1 MKDEDKAKEQLING
15 LRQLRQR
22 IAALEAS
29 EAERKRAEEALKAE
43 KEFTEAALNSQT
55 DTFFVFEPSTGKAL
69 RWNKAFNRVSGYS
82 DEEIRSMKAP
92 DSYYNEED
100 LKKAALATE
109 KVFNEGIATVELSLI
124 TKDGRSIPTEYTG
137 SFIKD
142 HEGNPRYIIAVG
154 RDITDRK
161 RAEEVLQ
168 KRTRDLGE
176 RVKELN
182 CLYGISHL
190 VEKQDISLEEIL
202 QGTVDLIPPSWQ
214 YPEVTCAR
222 IILEGREFTTENFQE
237 TTWKQT
243 NDIIVR
249 GDRTGVLEVCYLEEK
264 PESDEGP
271 FLKEEGRLIDAI
283 AKRLGHILERV
294 KAEEELKR
302 ELDVNAALS
311 ELYKPLISP
320 WASIKEIAST
330 ILGKAKSVTGSE
342 HGYVS
347 AIDPTSG
354 DNVGHTLTE
363 MLKDQ
368 CSVTTEKRIAFPR
381 GEDGLYH
388 GLWGHSLNSLEAF
401 FTNSPEKHQ
410 ASTGIPEGHIHI
422 HRFLSVPVT
431 LGEELVGQIA
441 LANKDD
447 DYTEGDLKAI
457 CRMAEFYALAIQRNR
472 AEEALRE
479 SEERFRQLSEN
490 VQDAFWLGT
499 AGEGDRGE
507 ILYVNPAF
515 EEIFGIKTEEI
526 YKSDN
531 AWLEMLHEDDRDW
544 VLEALEEFV
553 QGRGEYD
560 VEYRIVRDQGAV
572 RWIWA
577 KGFPIRNEK
586 GEIVRT
592 AGIGQDITERK
603 RAEAQIIRAKQEW
616 ERTFDAVPDLIMIL
630 DNEYRVV
637 RVNKAMAGRLGCTP
651 KDLVGQICYDVF
663 HGTEKPTA
671 HCPHARLMADGLAHS
686 AEVHED
692 RLGGDFLVSVNPL
705 HDPDGKLAGS
715 VHVARD
721 ITERKQAEEA
731 LQKARDEL
739 ERRVEER
746 TAELKQEIKERK
758 QTEEALRE
766 SESHLRYLSSQL
778 LTAQENERKKIA
790 RELHDSIGQS
800 LSALK
805 FSVENRL
812 RQVGGNN
819 SEKSAQALEAI
830 VPVIQKSIEEVR
842 KIAMDLR
849 PSVLD
854 DLGILATI
862 SWFCREFQ
870 SIYSG
875 IRIEQQINIQ
885 EDDVPDPLKTVIYRV
900 SQEALNNVAKHSKA
914 DLVRLS
920 LRKTDGAIELA
931 IEDNGLGFD
940 LKDLLSVEGIKTG
953 LGLASMKER
962 AELSGGSFTIE
973 SGKGTGTTVRA
984 TWKQ

>member
-29 EAERKRAEEALKAE
+29 ATERKRAEEALKAE

-109 KVFNEGIATVELSLI
+109 KVSNEGIAIVELSLI

-190 VEKQDISLEEIL
+190 VEKQDIWLEEIL

-222 IILEGREFTTENFQE
+222 IILEGQEFTTENFQE

-283 AKRLGHILERV
+283 ARRLGRILERV

-320 WASIKEIAST
+320 WASIKEIANT
-330 ILGKAKSVTGSE
+330 ILGKAKSLTGSE

-363 MLKDQ
+363 MLEDQ
-368 CSVTTEKRIAFPR
+368 CSVTSEKRIAFPR

-472 AEEALRE
+472 AE
-479 SEERFRQLSEN
+479 
-490 VQDAFWLGT
+490 
-499 AGEGDRGE
+499 
-507 ILYVNPAF
+507 
-515 EEIFGIKTEEI
+515 
-526 YKSDN
+526 
-531 AWLEMLHEDDRDW
+531 
-544 VLEALEEFV
+544 
-553 QGRGEYD
+553 
-560 VEYRIVRDQGAV
+560 
-572 RWIWA
+572 
-577 KGFPIRNEK
+577 
-586 GEIVRT
+586 
-592 AGIGQDITERK
+592 
-603 RAEAQIIRAKQEW
+603 AQIIRAKQEW

-671 HCPHARLMADGLAHS
+671 NCPHARLMADGLAHS
-686 AEVHED
+686 AEVHEE

-875 IRIEQQINIQ
+875 IHIEQQINIQ

-931 IEDNGLGFD
+931 IQDNGLGFD